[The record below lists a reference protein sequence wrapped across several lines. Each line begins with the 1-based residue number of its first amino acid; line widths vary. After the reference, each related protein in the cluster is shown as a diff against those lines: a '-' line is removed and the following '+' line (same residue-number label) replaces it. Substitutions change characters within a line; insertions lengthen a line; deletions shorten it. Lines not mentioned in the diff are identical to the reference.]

1 MKKRVLL
8 PAIVVGMLL
17 SMERPSAGE
26 QSHFPQ
32 FESCPIGKT

>member
-17 SMERPSAGE
+17 SMNA
-26 QSHFPQ
+26 QAQ
-32 FESCPIGKT
+32 ESKAISNSKAALLARRT